1 MQALIDA
8 FSADTDFQTIV
19 TGLKSEMKEQLIAGL
34 TGSSRQ
40 IMLASLVREL
50 DRPLFVITHNM
61 FAAQK
66 IAEDL
71 LECLT
76 PGEVLLY
83 PAQELL
89 TIEEAA
95 SSPEMLAQRID
106 VLTKLAAD
114 TAAWS

>member
-1 MQALIDA
+1 MPRLLFVRGVYFLQALIQA

-40 IMLASLVREL
+40 VMLASLAREL
-50 DRPLFVITHNM
+50 ERPLFVVTHNM

-71 LECLT
+71 LECLS
-76 PGEVLLY
+76 PDEVLLY
-83 PAQELL
+83 P
-89 TIEEAA
+89 ISRA
-95 SSPEMLAQRID
+95 S
-106 VLTKLAAD
+106 D
-114 TAAWS
+114 TEKPLQARRC